1 MGCWS
6 PLDAMEA
13 YMRTLRLCEEFY
25 KYCEEE
31 EEEDE
36 GESIP
41 MEPKCVEYISAL
53 AAGNRARR
61 MVDVED
67 GGMSPSLLALAAAA
81 RQTGGRVVCVR
92 REREAGE
99 RLGRQVER
107 LGLADVVEWRVEGRP
122 RESVEQIGGV
132 DFAVVDGGMGEED
145 CEEAVAALD
154 VGPRGAVVVVS
165 NLFGGGKSGAAPEGG
180 RRRVQRRGRSSVVLP
195 FGGGMEVI
203 RIAGSKRRTFVVY
216 YEDTKTIRCCIPVL
230 DSHANDSCVRKSKCV
245 THGVA

>member
-1 MGCWS
+1 MHRHFVTLMGCWS

-25 KYCEEE
+25 KYCE

-67 GGMSPSLLALAAAA
+67 GGMSPSVLALAAAA

-180 RRRVQRRGRSSVVLP
+180 
-195 FGGGMEVI
+195 
-203 RIAGSKRRTFVVY
+203 
-216 YEDTKTIRCCIPVL
+216 
-230 DSHANDSCVRKSKCV
+230 
-245 THGVA
+245 